1 MTDFH
6 HSMNATEIQL
16 PPIGGTAQDDD
27 DVVADCYQLRTELIA
42 AEAAAASEQEAEVI
56 IDRRLE
62 ADDAVWSAVIRD
74 EQDILTKIDVLR
86 CLVQSMTAEDML
98 PLIAE
103 LHRQVEEFAQG
114 VAWLLGDLRDVRVS
128 ILNFHPGRNA
138 CPLLTRSHRVVPLRA
153 V

>member
-27 DVVADCYQLRTELIA
+27 AVADWYQLRAQLID
-42 AEAAAASEQEAEVI
+42 AEANAATEQEAEEI
-56 IDRRLE
+56 IDQRLE
-62 ADDAVWSAVIRD
+62 ADDAVWSAPIRD
-74 EQDILTKIDVLR
+74 EQDILTKIEVLR

-98 PLIAE
+98 PFIAE
-103 LHRQVEEFAQG
+103 LHRQVAEFAQWC
-114 VAWLLGDLRDVRVS
+114 AWLLGDLRDVRVS
-128 ILNFHPGRNA
+128 ILNFHPKRNA
-138 CPLLTRSHRVVPLRA
+138 CPLLARSHRVVPLRA

>member
-27 DVVADCYQLRTELIA
+27 AVADWYQLRAQLID
-42 AEAAAASEQEAEVI
+42 AEANAATEQEAEEI
-56 IDRRLE
+56 IDQRLE
-62 ADDAVWSAVIRD
+62 ADDAVWSAPIRN
-74 EQDILTKIDVLR
+74 EQDILTKIEVLR

-98 PLIAE
+98 PFIAE
-103 LHRQVEEFAQG
+103 LHRQVAEFAQWC
-114 VAWLLGDLRDVRVS
+114 AWLLGDLRDVRVS